1 MNWLTKILVT
11 LLIIVA
17 MTVARIGLLAMGS
30 SPDFADAIL
39 GSFLILW
46 FVAILIDT
54 GR

>member
-1 MNWLTKILVT
+1 MSWLIKVLIT

-17 MTVARIGLLAMGS
+17 MTVARIGLLSMGS
-30 SPDFADAIL
+30 SPDFTDAIL